1 MELVSDYDYF
11 LLGYIFYTTVIV
23 YNGSSVAV
31 DLHTKKIFPRSNNND
46 F

>member
-1 MELVSDYDYF
+1 MELVSDYF

-23 YNGSSVAV
+23 YSGSSVAV
-31 DLHTKKIFPRSNNND
+31 DLQTNKIVPRTYNND